1 MAYEVEII
9 LIRQVA
15 SYLAMPIFV
24 VDPVGNLIY
33 FNEPAES
40 LLGRRYEESREMP
53 AEEWGT
59 IFLPTD
65 EQGNPLAPEQLP
77 LMVALREMRPA
88 HSRFQIQGLDGIRHS
103 LSVTALPLVGQQDR
117 LLGGV
122 AFFWEESGE

>member
-1 MAYEVEII
+1 VAYEVEII

-40 LLGRRYEESREMP
+40 LLGRRYEESGEMP

-65 EQGNPLAPEQLP
+65 EQGRPLPPEQLP
-77 LMVALREMRPA
+77 LMVALAEVRPA
-88 HSRFQIQGLDGIRHS
+88 HSRFHIQSLDGIRHS

-122 AFFWEESGE
+122 AFFWEENS